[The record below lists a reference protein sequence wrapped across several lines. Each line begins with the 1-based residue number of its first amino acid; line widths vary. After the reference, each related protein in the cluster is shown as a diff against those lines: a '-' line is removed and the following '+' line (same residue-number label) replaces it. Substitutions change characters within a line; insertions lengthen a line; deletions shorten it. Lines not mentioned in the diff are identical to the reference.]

1 MGKLEDEMG
10 KLFGS
15 GQASPPTS
23 SRTYRGP
30 LTALPEGWKTRP
42 EWVQRCVALSRL
54 PSETRRAMRLT
65 TFSPTRNG
73 RVVPSLQTA
82 LRVAQEYVRA
92 DTGPP
97 WLILNGPRGVGKS
110 HLAIAVAWELVEQG
124 HWAIYYQ
131 VEDLLRELQ
140 EIYDRPE
147 GMTIRERMAQMEMC
161 DVLILDDLG
170 AHKPTDWAEA
180 TLDLLVDYRYL
191 RGLPL
196 VVATNAEEKNLAP
209 RLADRLWDVH
219 LGQQVLMKAPS
230 YRRG

>member
-1 MGKLEDEMG
+1 MAKLEDELG
-10 KLFGS
+10 KLLGS
-15 GQASPPTS
+15 GQASSPTS
-23 SRTYRGP
+23 FRIYRGP
-30 LTALPEGWKTRP
+30 LTALPEGWKTLP
-42 EWVQRCVALSRL
+42 EWVQRCVALSGL
-54 PSETRRAMRLT
+54 PLMTRDTMRLS
-65 TFSPTRNG
+65 TFTVRDN
-73 RVVPSLQTA
+73 RYLRTA
-82 LRVAQEYVRA
+82 LKAALDYPKGI
-92 DTGPP
+92 GPS
-97 WLILNGPRGVGKS
+97 WLTLNGPRGVGKS
-110 HLAIAVAWELVEQG
+110 HLAIAMAWELVEQG
-124 HWAIYYQ
+124 HWVIYYQ
-131 VEDLLRELQ
+131 VEDMLRELQ
-140 EIYDRPE
+140 EIYDHPE